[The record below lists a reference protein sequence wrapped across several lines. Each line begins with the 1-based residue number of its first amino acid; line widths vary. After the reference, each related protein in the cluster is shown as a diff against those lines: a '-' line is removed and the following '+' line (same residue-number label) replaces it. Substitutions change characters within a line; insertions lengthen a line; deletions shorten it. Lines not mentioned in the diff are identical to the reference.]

1 MIAGHR
7 GLKVY
12 QVAFRVAMDVFRAT
26 KTFPRDEFSLID
38 QVRRSSRGVAANI
51 AEAYRKRQYAKMFTS
66 ALSVADGELSETLV
80 WLEFAAEYAYLT
92 HEQFNQIVVAYEEV
106 GRMLGG
112 MIAHPEKFAPRGK
125 PQPN

>member
-12 QVAFRVAMDVFRAT
+12 QVAFRVAMDIFRAT
-26 KTFPRDEFSLID
+26 KAFPRDEFSLID
-38 QVRRSSRGVAANI
+38 QIRRSSRGVAANI

-80 WLEFAAEYAYLT
+80 WLEFAVECGYLT
-92 HEQFNQIVVAYEEV
+92 WEQFDRVVAECEEV

-125 PQPN
+125 PAPN